1 MKTDHV
7 QSTALG
13 HWGGDVAP
21 GGSPLPGRE
30 SPGFL
35 SNCVNLGRCLI
46 SMTNH

>member
-7 QSTALG
+7 RSTARG
-13 HWGGDVAP
+13 AGWGYVAP